1 MLTSRAVWRE
11 RERVEKGAL
20 FGESDGKSM
29 LGSESFSWETGR
41 AVQCRARAARRVRA
55 VPRMCIVMALEY
67 SIVPGFSHYQNRRP
81 TLSKE
86 PPTGGNESP

>member
-11 RERVEKGAL
+11 MERVEKGAL

-55 VPRMCIVMALEY
+55 VLRMCIVMALNY
-67 SIVPGFSHYQNRRP
+67 SIVPGYLA
-81 TLSKE
+81 LS
-86 PPTGGNESP
+86 ESPFHALEKTTDSRK